1 MTMPKV
7 KEECVLAVLQKATH
21 TNTMEGFA
29 LKWMHEFVEQ
39 QPALATPFSTWITHY
54 GDDISDDVV
63 NGFAALVGIMM
74 ESVRTQLEANEL
86 EEGEN
91 DDA

>member
-29 LKWMHEFVEQ
+29 LNWMHQFVED
-39 QPALATPFSTWITHY
+39 QPALARQLSTWITHY
-54 GDDISDDVV
+54 DEDISDEVV
-63 NGFAALVGIMM
+63 NGFVAMVGVML
-74 ESVRTQLEANEL
+74 ESIRTQIEANEL